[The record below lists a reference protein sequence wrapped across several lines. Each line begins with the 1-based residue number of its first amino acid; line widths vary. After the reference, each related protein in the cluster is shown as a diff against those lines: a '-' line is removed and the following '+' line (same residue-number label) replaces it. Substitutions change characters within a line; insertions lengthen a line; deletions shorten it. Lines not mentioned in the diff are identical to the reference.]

1 MQDNLYPEFDHVSL
15 EELGRLV
22 NVVSLESAASTQ
34 FLMDTKARFTQ
45 FFGKADSFFK
55 HLKFEVIGVGKV
67 DGASMIRSLNKVG
80 FVNASEKPVVV
91 PQGFVGLWVPFA
103 ADLYS
108 GMKLAGQLGQI
119 AQDYNNCLS
128 QLVNDPYMLQS
139 AVGIPYNG
147 KYGAGLAGL
156 MQDVNKK
163 YFEVNNESITRPLS
177 AVLERIADIPLVT
190 NTLNDCAAAD
200 RVNPADKITKAI
212 SRSMD
217 LSKRLMPMMEDGSE
231 FKVSKPVRE
240 QLIALTYALAREV
253 EAYSVLL
260 YRLRQFKL
268 SVEES
273 VKALDKV

>member
-55 HLKFEVIGVGKV
+55 HLKFEVVGVGKV
-67 DGASMIRSLNKVG
+67 DGASMIRSLNKAG

-91 PQGFVGLWVPFA
+91 PQGFVGLWVPYV
-103 ADLYS
+103 ADLFTA
-108 GMKLAGQLGQI
+108 MKLSGQLTQI
-119 AQDYNNCLS
+119 TQDFNTCLS
-128 QLVNDPYMLQS
+128 QLVNEPYLLKS
-139 AVGIPYNG
+139 AVGIPYTG
-147 KYGAGLAGL
+147 KYSTGLHDL
-156 MQDVNKK
+156 ITEVNKK

-177 AVLERIADIPLVT
+177 GVLERIADIPLVT
-190 NTLNDCAAAD
+190 NTINDCTTFD
-200 RVNPADKITKAI
+200 RLNPADKVIKAI
-212 SRSMD
+212 GRSMD
-217 LSKRLMPMMEDGSE
+217 LSKRLMPMLEDGDNQ
-231 FKVSKPVRE
+231 VSKPVRE
-240 QLIALTYALAREV
+240 QLIALTYAIARDV

-273 VKALDKV
+273 VKAIDKV